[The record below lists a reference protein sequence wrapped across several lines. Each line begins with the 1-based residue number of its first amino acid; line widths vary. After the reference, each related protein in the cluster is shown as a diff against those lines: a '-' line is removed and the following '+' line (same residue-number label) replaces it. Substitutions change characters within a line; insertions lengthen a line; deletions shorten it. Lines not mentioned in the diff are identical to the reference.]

1 MTRKLA
7 GISVAL
13 GILGAAG
20 AIGSLSPKETCI
32 GGYSTTLVGR
42 TTDQRHNALLSAQ
55 ALNGAILLPGKT
67 FSFNEHVGTFSR
79 DAGFRK
85 APVSYNGTLIDS
97 WGGGVCQTSTTFYN
111 AALLA
116 GLPIVERNRHRFWPS
131 YVTPGRDAAV
141 AFGQIDLKISNDLQT
156 PVRVEAKV
164 EGEALVVRLH
174 SVSKHSSEV
183 EILSNF
189 RQVHEARSY
198 RIGEGDTSHIRNK
211 GKDGVEVET
220 FRVINGQRSLLS
232 VDNYPPMHRITEFR

>member
-1 MTRKLA
+1 MKGRLI
-7 GISVAL
+7 GITVTACL
-13 GILGAAG
+13 VGAAA
-20 AIGSLSPKETCI
+20 AIGSLSPKEACI
-32 GGYSTTLVGR
+32 GGYSTSLAGR
-42 TTDQRHNALLSAQ
+42 STDQRHNAVLSAE
-55 ALNGAILLPGKT
+55 ALNGAVLLPGKT
-67 FSFNEHVGTFSR
+67 FSFNERVGTFSR

-131 YVTPGRDAAV
+131 YITPGRDAAV
-141 AFGQIDLKISNDLQT
+141 AFGQIDLKVSNDLLS

-164 EGEALVVRLH
+164 DGEALVVRLH
-174 SVSKHSSEV
+174 SVSRHSGEV

-189 RQVHEARSY
+189 RQINEARSY
-198 RIGEGDTSHIRNK
+198 RIGDGQRSRIRNK

-220 FRVINGQRSLLS
+220 YRVMNGQRSLLS
-232 VDNYPPMHRITEFR
+232 VDSYPPMHRITEFR